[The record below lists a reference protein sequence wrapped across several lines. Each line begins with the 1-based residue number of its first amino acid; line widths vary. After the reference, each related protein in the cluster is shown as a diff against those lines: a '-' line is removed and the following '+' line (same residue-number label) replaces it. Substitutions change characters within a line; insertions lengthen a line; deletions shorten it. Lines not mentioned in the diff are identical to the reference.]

1 VNDVVVREVNVR
13 EDGRSFRAIVV
24 EPAGAQPGSCPVVAF
39 GNGYAQGAHRYRSI
53 LEDLAARGYV
63 AIAPDSETGLWP
75 SHTRLAEDLWRS
87 IRWARA
93 QVRAAH
99 PAWCA
104 VAGHSMGGGAA
115 LLAASHHPQIDTVV
129 TFAAA
134 ETRPSAIDAVR
145 DLTVDALF
153 VVGSRDRLVRP
164 SRTRRLYAAK
174 PPPSTLATI
183 VGGYHCGFLDLA
195 SYGGIGCDRGS
206 ITRDEQLTTT
216 RALLAWWLDNHLLGL
231 PSRPPPRGV
240 VLESA

>member
-1 VNDVVVREVNVR
+1 VSDAIARQVTVR
-13 EDGRSFRAIVV
+13 EDGRSLRAIVV
-24 EPAGAQPGSCPVVAF
+24 EPIGAHPGSCPVVAF
-39 GNGYAQGAHRYRSI
+39 GNGYAQEAYRYRSI

-63 AIAPDSETGLWP
+63 AIAPDGETGLWP
-75 SHTRLAEDLWRS
+75 SHARLAEDLWRS

-99 PAWCA
+99 PARCA

-115 LLAASHHPQIDTVV
+115 LLAAARHPQIDTVV

-174 PPPSTLATI
+174 PPPSTFATI
-183 VGGYHCGFLDLA
+183 VGGYHCGFLDSV

-206 ITRDEQLTTT
+206 ITREEQLATT
-216 RALLAWWLDNHLLGL
+216 RALLAGWLDHHLLGL
-231 PSRPPPRGV
+231 PPSPAPPGV
-240 VLESA
+240 VVEPA